1 MMLNHKRLH
10 KSRPYTH
17 SRATCLPRQW
27 VTSLSI
33 FRSRQTQDQPW
44 LYSCILYSYRSLN
57 QPHDTHKVLLGRFP
71 YRREFF
77 VSSQPD
83 CLHPA
88 RLRRILPRQ
97 QKPLLIHISSYCL
110 MAYFQKNDRPYLHA
124 CKSSNCVA

>member
-17 SRATCLPRQW
+17 SHATCLPRQW
-27 VTSLSI
+27 ATSLSI
-33 FRSRQTQDQPW
+33 FRSRKKQDLPW

-57 QPHDTHKVLLGRFP
+57 RRHDTHKVLLGRFP
-71 YRREFF
+71 CQREFF

-97 QKPLLIHISSYCL
+97 QNPLHIHISSYCL
-110 MAYFQKNDRPYLHA
+110 MAYFQKNDRPYPHV
-124 CKSSNCVA
+124 CK